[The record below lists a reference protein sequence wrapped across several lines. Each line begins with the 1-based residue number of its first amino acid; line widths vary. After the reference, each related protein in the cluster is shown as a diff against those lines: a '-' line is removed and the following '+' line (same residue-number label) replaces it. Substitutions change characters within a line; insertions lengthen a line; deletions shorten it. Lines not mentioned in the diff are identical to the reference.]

1 MVATTPSIPGSPA
14 AYGGQPPEP
23 APAGQPMNRLLDRR
37 DPLVLD
43 RLLRDLVEPARAFRF
58 EVAPNPCVGAAL
70 LDPEG
75 VELARGFHRRWGG
88 PHAEIEALRVAEQAG
103 IDRSRWHTLAVTL
116 EPCSSHG
123 KTPPCT
129 EAILAAG
136 IQRVVVGALDP
147 DPRHRGRGL
156 ELLQKAGVEV
166 QYEPGAAPLERI
178 APHFL
183 RWTDYERVRRPRP
196 WLIAKWAQ
204 TFSGHLSPPAEV
216 GGGRWI
222 TSPASLDEVQRLR
235 ACVDAIVTGVGT
247 VKLDD
252 PRLTLRGEAVA
263 LLPAGRPA
271 PLRIVLDSE
280 LSTPPDARLLRPGE
294 PGELGGTVYILCRA
308 GASAVRHREL
318 TAVGARIHGLHPG
331 PDGRV
336 SLREAMEWMWRF
348 NVRRALL
355 EAGPQLTNA
364 SISSGLVDQVRLYT
378 GAVRGGRGESLAPLL
393 AAYEW
398 QERLEREVGPDSV
411 LEAFPGPRRG

>member
-1 MVATTPSIPGSPA
+1 
-14 AYGGQPPEP
+14 
-23 APAGQPMNRLLDRR
+23 MNRLLDRR

-88 PHAEIEALRVAEQAG
+88 PHAEIEALRAAEQAG

-294 PGELGGTVYILCRA
+294 PGELGGTVYIL
-308 GASAVRHREL
+308 
-318 TAVGARIHGLHPG
+318 
-331 PDGRV
+331 
-336 SLREAMEWMWRF
+336 
-348 NVRRALL
+348 
-355 EAGPQLTNA
+355 
-364 SISSGLVDQVRLYT
+364 
-378 GAVRGGRGESLAPLL
+378 
-393 AAYEW
+393 
-398 QERLEREVGPDSV
+398 
-411 LEAFPGPRRG
+411 

>member
-1 MVATTPSIPGSPA
+1 
-14 AYGGQPPEP
+14 
-23 APAGQPMNRLLDRR
+23 MNRLLNRK
-37 DPLVLD
+37 DPLALE

-70 LDPEG
+70 LDAEG
-75 VELARGFHRRWGG
+75 QELARGFHRRWGG
-88 PHAEIEALRVAEQAG
+88 PHAEIEAMLAAEQAG
-103 IDRSRWHTLAVTL
+103 IERSRWHTLAVTL
-116 EPCSSHG
+116 EPCSTQG

-147 DPRHRGRGL
+147 DPRHRGKGL
-156 ELLQKAGVEV
+156 ELLQKAGIEV
-166 QYEPGAAPLERI
+166 QFEPSSAPLERI

-183 RWTDYERVRRPRP
+183 RWNDYERIRRPRP

-204 TFSGHLSPPAEV
+204 TFTGQLSPPAEV
-216 GGGRWI
+216 GAGRWI
-222 TSPASLDEVQRLR
+222 TSSQSLAEVQSLR
-235 ACVDAIVTGVGT
+235 AATDAIVTGVGT

-252 PRLTLRGEAVA
+252 PRLTLRGEAA
-263 LLPAGRPA
+263 RQLPPGRGA

-280 LSTPPDARLLRPGE
+280 LSTPPDAKLFKPTE
-294 PGELGGTVYILCRA
+294 AGELGGPVYLLCRA
-308 GASAVRHREL
+308 GANAARHREL
-318 TAVGARIHGLHPG
+318 SAVGARVHGLHPG

-336 SLREAMEWMWRF
+336 SLREAVEWMWRF

-355 EAGPQLTNA
+355 EAGPKLTNA
-364 SISSGLVDQVRLYT
+364 FIEAGLVDQVRLYT

-398 QERLEREVGPDSV
+398 QERMDRELGPDAV